1 MAAINSNLLSLT
13 ARQHQGRANSE
24 LSSTLE
30 RLSSGLRINSA
41 ADDAAGLAIGN
52 RMEANLNANDAVT
65 KGINDGISLMQTAE
79 GGLDQIND
87 LLQRGRQL
95 AVQAANDTLSGDDR
109 NAIHNEFLQI
119 AEEVDRISME
129 TEVFGKHPLAPIEQR
144 QPVTQLGNTQT
155 IQDALQVPKGAWDS
169 GRTSGTD
176 PIGFI
181 PEGTEGLTIDINAI
195 GIDDDIQLF
204 TRNGTHLVGTP
215 LVEGAPDNTDATW
228 KGRGITTEQD
238 LKNDLLNE
246 SNGFSDQVE
255 YDSSVLYHKPD
266 EYDAANGEKRT
277 VSGMAV
283 TYTGDGDWYDT
294 NINDGNNDPLPD
306 SGAATTTERVTI
318 EKVSEPLFLAV
329 VGSGSYNMKID
340 WEKMPDG
347 PPKHPLGTPT
357 DIVMSANYGQAP
369 DKITIEPTPADS
381 QTLGLDDVRLTTN
394 RGAGLALDTF
404 DQAIRKVDG
413 YRSEYGSLTNRFDSA
428 IANLDQQS
436 IDTAAA
442 RSRIMDADYAQE
454 SSALLKKQVIQQAS
468 QSILAQANQVP
479 QNVLSLL
486 PS

>member
-1 MAAINSNLLSLT
+1 
-13 ARQHQGRANSE
+13 
-24 LSSTLE
+24 
-30 RLSSGLRINSA
+30 
-41 ADDAAGLAIGN
+41 
-52 RMEANLNANDAVT
+52 
-65 KGINDGISLMQTAE
+65 
-79 GGLDQIND
+79 
-87 LLQRGRQL
+87 
-95 AVQAANDTLSGDDR
+95 
-109 NAIHNEFLQI
+109 
-119 AEEVDRISME
+119 ME

-155 IQDALQVPKGAWDS
+155 IKDALQVPKGAWDS

-329 VGSGSYNMKID
+329 VGS
-340 WEKMPDG
+340 
-347 PPKHPLGTPT
+347 
-357 DIVMSANYGQAP
+357 A
-369 DKITIEPTPADS
+369 
-381 QTLGLDDVRLTTN
+381 RTT
-394 RGAGLALDTF
+394 
-404 DQAIRKVDG
+404 
-413 YRSEYGSLTNRFDSA
+413 
-428 IANLDQQS
+428 
-436 IDTAAA
+436 
-442 RSRIMDADYAQE
+442 
-454 SSALLKKQVIQQAS
+454 
-468 QSILAQANQVP
+468 
-479 QNVLSLL
+479 
-486 PS
+486 

>member
-1 MAAINSNLLSLT
+1 MAVINSNLLSLT

-95 AVQAANDTLSGDDR
+95 AVQAANDTLSSDDR
-109 NAIHNEFLQI
+109 SAIQNEFLQI
-119 AEEVDRISME
+119 VEEVDRISVE
-129 TEVFGKHPLAPIEQR
+129 TEIFGKHPLAPGE
-144 QPVTQLGNTQT
+144 VTEEISTPSTGEVESLKSLFG
-155 IQDALQVPKGAWDS
+155 
-169 GRTSGTD
+169 TSGTTLTSQ
-176 PIGFI
+176 PSGVKSVGFI
-181 PEGTEGLTIDINAI
+181 PTGAKNVTITIDGFEGAE
-195 GIDDDIQLF
+195 DDIQIF
-204 TRNGTHLVGTP
+204 TQDGKHVVGTP
-215 LVEGAPDNTDATW
+215 VTGTDADASWSGNSVLSPEDVETQLF
-228 KGRGITTEQD
+228 TAE
-238 LKNDLLNE
+238 
-246 SNGFSDQVE
+246 NGFLDSAE
-255 YDSSVLYHKPD
+255 YQD
-266 EYDAANGEKRT
+266 ELIGFTQEGEDFSQEMRIHGTYNG
-277 VSGMAV
+277 MQFQ
-283 TYTGDGDWYDT
+283 YTGDGDHYQSDAA
-294 NINDGNNDPLPD
+294 NNDGNT
-306 SGAATTTERVTI
+306 SGAATVEKLNIDQTT
-318 EKVSEPLFLAV
+318 EPLFLAV
-329 VGSGSYNMKID
+329 TGSGIYDITMD
-340 WEKMPDG
+340 WDAMPGDAEA
-347 PPKHPLGTPT
+347 PVSPETSSDT
-357 DIVMSANYGQAP
+357 DIVMSANYGEEA

-381 QTLGLDDVRLTTN
+381 QTLGLDDVRLTTS